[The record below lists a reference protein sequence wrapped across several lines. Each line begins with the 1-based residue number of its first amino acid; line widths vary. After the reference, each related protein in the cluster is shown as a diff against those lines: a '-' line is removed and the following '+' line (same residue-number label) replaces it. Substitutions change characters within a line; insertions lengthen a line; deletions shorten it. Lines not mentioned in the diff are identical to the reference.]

1 MDETSTQHGV
11 IQNPEMGHSAQSS
24 MHEYEYQIIYK
35 PGQLH
40 GNMDVLSPQNKEE
53 KPERVVML
61 AHMDDAPISVSQ
73 VSRWTARDVTLSQVH
88 NYILSGWPEIQ

>member
-1 MDETSTQHGV
+1 
-11 IQNPEMGHSAQSS
+11 

-40 GNMDVLSPQNKEE
+40 GNMDVLSPLLVSTVQNKEE

-61 AHMDDAPISVSQ
+61 AHMDDAP
-73 VSRWTARDVTLSQVH
+73 